1 MKAEVLH
8 FDFNLTPHGIPRVC
22 ANKLSDKKG
31 RNPISGSFFSFS
43 LKLCVYACPWFNKY
57 FRTQFGVKI
66 FSAAIAASQ
75 HAVCIFI
82 PTQIVTV
89 VSLKKGLC
97 SILFRKFPHSWQH
110 NDKPPI
116 TVFVATVTF

>member
-1 MKAEVLH
+1 MVFQGFAQTNCQIKKE
-8 FDFNLTPHGIPRVC
+8 GILFLVP
-22 ANKLSDKKG
+22 
-31 RNPISGSFFSFS
+31 FFS
-43 LKLCVYACPWFNKY
+43 LKAVRICMLWFNKY